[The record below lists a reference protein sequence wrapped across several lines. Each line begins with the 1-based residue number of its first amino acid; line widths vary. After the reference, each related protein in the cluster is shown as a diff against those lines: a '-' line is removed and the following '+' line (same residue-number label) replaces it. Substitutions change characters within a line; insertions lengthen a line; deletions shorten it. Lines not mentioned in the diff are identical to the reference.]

1 MNEYSQCLK
10 DHRNLCRVIDCEIGE
25 KSQDSPDS
33 ESTVFVISESYNL
46 SLYDLYCTNQAEK
59 TRLQEDFLIEISFQV
74 LKALDHLSR
83 QNNKRTFRGFPGG
96 FKGMLRM

>member
-1 MNEYSQCLK
+1 M
-10 DHRNLCRVIDCEIGE
+10 IDFEVADKAAE
-25 KSQDSPDS
+25 A

-46 SLYDLYCTNQAEK
+46 SLFDLYCTNQAEK
-59 TRLQEDFLIEISFQV
+59 TKLQEDFLIEISFQV

-83 QNNKRTFRGFPGG
+83 QSNKRTFRGFPGG